1 MNKNIQITMKKQMMK
16 MAGFTVAFSL
26 FFVSCNKNNDSVSPT
41 EIVIEDNHAIV
52 SETEDSYQLAQDV
65 IALPFGGRETADFQE
80 DKPWKGT
87 LGCADVTK
95 TIANGVVTI
104 VYDFTKVKDGLCNG
118 KKVSGT
124 MTISMPISI
133 KDFTGTIVRTV
144 TFNNFSRGKDR
155 TLNGTHTITTTI
167 SGGKLVTSEK
177 LGNMVITTADG
188 RTLTFTSTKTRT
200 KVGDD
205 FQVTGSI
212 TGKSSDGKDFTLNIT
227 TPLLFKKA
235 CDTTGDKFPVS
246 GTVEIKPFDKDK
258 RVIDYGNGTCDFD
271 FTVTINGV
279 TVTKTKK

>member
-1 MNKNIQITMKKQMMK
+1 MKKQMMK
-16 MAGFTVAFSL
+16 IAGLTIAFSL
-26 FFVSCNKNNDSVSPT
+26 FFVACNKNDGVSPT
-41 EIVIEDNHAIV
+41 EVAIEDNHVIV
-52 SETEDSYQLAQDV
+52 SETEDTYQLAQDV

-87 LGCADVTK
+87 HGCADVTK

-104 VYDFTKVKDGLCNG
+104 VYDLSKVKDGLCNG
-118 KKVSGT
+118 KKVSGK
-124 MTISMPISI
+124 MTITMPISI
-133 KDFTGTIVRTV
+133 KDFTGTIIRTV
-144 TFNNFSRGKDR
+144 TYENFSRGNDR
-155 TLNGTHTITTTI
+155 TLNGSHTITTTLE
-167 SGGKLVTSEK
+167 GGKLVTSEK

-212 TGKSSDGKDFTLNIT
+212 TGKSSDGKEFTLNIT
-227 TPLLFKKA
+227 KALLFTKA
-235 CDTTGDKFPVS
+235 CNATTGDKFPVS

-258 RVIDYGNGTCDFD
+258 RIIDYGNGTCDLE

-279 TVTKTKK
+279 TVTKTKKN